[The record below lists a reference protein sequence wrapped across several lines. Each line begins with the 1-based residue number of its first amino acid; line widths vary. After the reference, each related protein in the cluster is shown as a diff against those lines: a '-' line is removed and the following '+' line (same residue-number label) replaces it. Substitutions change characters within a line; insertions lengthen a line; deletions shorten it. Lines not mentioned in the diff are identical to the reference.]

1 MKSYI
6 YLYTYI
12 YSYLVILLCTAED
25 PAEDTL
31 QSRALTTNAIAKY
44 AARKRKRREDR
55 GSVQDEDSEGS
66 EKEEQQSSGTEEL
79 LDRTLF
85 QCSSNKVRAP

>member
-44 AARKRKRREDR
+44 AAKGERTEDLCRTRTVKDLKRK
-55 GSVQDEDSEGS
+55 SSSHQ
-66 EKEEQQSSGTEEL
+66 EQRS
-79 LDRTLF
+79 F
-85 QCSSNKVRAP
+85 

>member
-31 QSRALTTNAIAKY
+31 QSRALTNNAIAKY
-44 AARKRKRREDR
+44 AARKRREDR

-85 QCSSNKVRAP
+85 QCSSNKVCVP

>member
-44 AARKRKRREDR
+44 AARKRREDR

-85 QCSSNKVRAP
+85 QCSSNKVCVP

>member
-31 QSRALTTNAIAKY
+31 QSRALTTNAIATY
-44 AARKRKRREDR
+44 AARKRREDR

-85 QCSSNKVRAP
+85 QCSSNKVCVP

>member
-25 PAEDTL
+25 TL

-44 AARKRKRREDR
+44 AAMKRKRREDR

-79 LDRTLF
+79 VDRTPF
-85 QCSSNKVRAP
+85 QCSSNKVRVP

>member
-44 AARKRKRREDR
+44 AARKRREDR

-66 EKEEQQSSGTEEL
+66 EKEEHQSSGTEEL

-85 QCSSNKVRAP
+85 QCSSNKVCVP

>member
-31 QSRALTTNAIAKY
+31 QSRALTTNAIATY
-44 AARKRKRREDR
+44 AARKRREDR

-79 LDRTLF
+79 LDRTLL
-85 QCSSNKVRAP
+85 CSSNKVCVP

>member
-44 AARKRKRREDR
+44 AARKRREDR

-85 QCSSNKVRAP
+85 QCSSNKVRVP

>member
-44 AARKRKRREDR
+44 AARKRREDR
-55 GSVQDEDSEGS
+55 GSVQDEDSEGRG
-66 EKEEQQSSGTEEL
+66 KG
-79 LDRTLF
+79 
-85 QCSSNKVRAP
+85 RAAVIRNRGAFRQNALPV